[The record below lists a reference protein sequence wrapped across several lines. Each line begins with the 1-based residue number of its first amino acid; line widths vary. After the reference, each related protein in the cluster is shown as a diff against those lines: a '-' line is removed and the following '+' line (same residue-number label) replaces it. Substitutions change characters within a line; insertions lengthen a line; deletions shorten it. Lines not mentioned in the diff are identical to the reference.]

1 MHVRRSRGQRGR
13 RALLGLIPFFV
24 GWTLIPLYLAL
35 NPVILRE
42 HLVPFTFFVG
52 LANAYSVGMM
62 IVAHLTRSRFP
73 YYSILVLPLAL
84 GVVDS
89 AGPVMQSWIGIGWP
103 SALGHGVYQVSYMF
117 LCLGVAVGVYGS
129 FVVDVIYTI
138 CDYLDIY
145 CLTIKHPYVEG
156 KSDGNGVNGKAK
168 NGAVNGLN
176 GHQKG
181 LKKMQ

>member
-1 MHVRRSRGQRGR
+1 MHVRRARGQRGR
-13 RALLGLIPFFV
+13 RALLGLIPFFL

-35 NPVILRE
+35 NPVILRQ

-52 LANAYSVGMM
+52 VANAYSVGMM

-89 AGPVMQSWIGIGWP
+89 AGPVAKAWTGVGWP

-117 LCLGVAVGVYGS
+117 LCLGIAVGVYGS

-145 CLTIKHPYVEG
+145 CLTIKHPVVPEG
-156 KSDGNGVNGKAK
+156 VQNGAVNGKAK
-168 NGAVNGLN
+168 NGAVKGVN
-176 GHQKG
+176 GHQNG
-181 LKKMQ
+181 VKKKQ